1 MAASLQ
7 NVPKGSL
14 VHRFITSGKPGKC
27 ELCPAVVEK
36 LEAHH
41 ISYKPEIT
49 IKVCHLCHHK
59 IHFWP
64 QRLTKEELIKILSK
78 KTDFKTANQ
87 IVNIDLLNDKNIS
100 RLIAPSR
107 KSFILRE
114 RQKLEAAEKQAP
126 KKAKRKVYKD
136 VDLSFIKRVKAPKPV
151 KAV

>member
-1 MAASLQ
+1 MAGDLI
-7 NVPKGSL
+7 
-14 VHRFITSGKPGKC
+14 HRFITSGKPGKC

-41 ISYKPEIT
+41 ISYSPEIT
-49 IKVCHLCHHK
+49 IKLCHNCHHK

-64 QRLTKEELIKILSK
+64 QRLTKEQKIKILRK
-78 KTDFKTANQ
+78 RVDLKTANE

-114 RQKLEAAEKQAP
+114 RQKLENAQGQAS
-126 KKAKRKVYKD
+126 KKAKRKVNKE
-136 VDLSFIKRVKAPKPV
+136 VDLSFIKRIGIN